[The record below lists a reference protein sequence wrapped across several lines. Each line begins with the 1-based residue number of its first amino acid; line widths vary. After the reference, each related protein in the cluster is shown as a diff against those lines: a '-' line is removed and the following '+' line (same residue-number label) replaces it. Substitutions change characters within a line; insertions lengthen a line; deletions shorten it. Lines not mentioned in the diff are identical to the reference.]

1 MHVRRGLGRDMNPK
15 NDDACTDDLPNGDG
29 YPELTDHELEKFVP
43 VLIEAL
49 TFPPPP
55 IGWKPGDGG

>member
-1 MHVRRGLGRDMNPK
+1 MNPK
-15 NDDACTDDLPNGDG
+15 NDDACSDDLPNGDG
-29 YPELTDHELEKFVP
+29 YPELTDDELEKFVP

-49 TFPPPP
+49 TFPSLP